1 MGLEIHELFLRASVG
16 SQNPCSED
24 PPESNKNT
32 NRAAT
37 TTQAT
42 EQVLDVLNRKNER

>member
-16 SQNPCSED
+16 NQNPCGKE
-24 PPESNKNT
+24 PLETNANN